1 MYSISKETKNQL
13 SRNIF
18 EASMIIASIP
28 DEIINKEMRETID
41 VILYVSKSNI
51 SFLDNLK
58 EVEVVDPSEFHQ
70 MD

>member
-1 MYSISKETKNQL
+1 MYSISQETKNQL
-13 SRNIF
+13 SKNIF

-28 DEIINKEMRETID
+28 DEIINKEMREIID

>member
-1 MYSISKETKNQL
+1 MYSISQETKDQL
-13 SRNIF
+13 SKNIF

-28 DEIINKEMRETID
+28 DEIINKEMREIID

>member
-1 MYSISKETKNQL
+1 MYKISKEKKDQL
-13 SRNIF
+13 SKNIF

-28 DEIINKEMRETID
+28 DEIINKEMRKIID
-41 VILYVSKSNI
+41 VILYVSKNNM

-58 EVEVVDPSEFHQ
+58 EEEIIDPSEFHQ

>member
-1 MYSISKETKNQL
+1 MYKISKEKKDQL
-13 SRNIF
+13 SKNIF

-28 DEIINKEMRETID
+28 DEIINKEMREIID
-41 VILYVSKSNI
+41 VILYVSKNNM

-58 EVEVVDPSEFHQ
+58 EEEIIDPSEFHQ

>member
-1 MYSISKETKNQL
+1 MYSISQETKNQL
-13 SRNIF
+13 SKNIF

-28 DEIINKEMRETID
+28 DEIINKEMREIID

-58 EVEVVDPSEFHQ
+58 EVEVVDPTEFHQ

>member
-1 MYSISKETKNQL
+1 MYSISQETKDQL
-13 SRNIF
+13 SKNIF

-28 DEIINKEMRETID
+28 DEIINKEMREIID

-58 EVEVVDPSEFHQ
+58 EVEVVDPTEFHQ